1 MSAPLATRCPSCS
14 TVFRVVPDQLR
25 VSEGWVRCGRCAEV
39 FDATESLVDLDTG
52 APRRWDGE
60 ALRRAAPVPPKASAE
75 APPPSPPAA
84 AESRRPGQ
92 ATAAPPPDTTLDLT
106 GASPGPGLAPL
117 APPESERAPTGF
129 EPAPQAGAPPP
140 RSPPLETDTA
150 AAPATAAG
158 DTAAALEHPR
168 DVTAAVADAAT
179 DPGTEPRAD
188 PADMPS
194 FVRRAER
201 VQRWQQPRVRA
212 ALAALAVL
220 GIAGLAGQITY
231 AYRDLAAAR
240 FPQARPALD
249 RACALLGC
257 RIEAARAIGALAV
270 ESSGLVRVERSGL
283 YKLSV
288 ALRNQAGIE
297 VALPALD
304 LVLTDI
310 QGRLIARKVLFAAD
324 LGATQSTLG
333 AGRELAL
340 QATLQ
345 AASAASEPVAG
356 YTIELFYP

>member
-1 MSAPLATRCPSCS
+1 MSSPLATRCPACS

-52 APRRWDGE
+52 APRRWNGE
-60 ALRRAAPVPPKASAE
+60 SLRRAAPVPATPPAAAE
-75 APPPSPPAA
+75 PPTSPAA
-84 AESRRPGQ
+84 AESRHGAD
-92 ATAAPPPDTTLDLT
+92 ATAAPRPDAPFDA
-106 GASPGPGLAPL
+106 ASAGPGLAPL
-117 APPESERAPTGF
+117 AAPESGFAPAGF
-129 EPAPQAGAPPP
+129 GPAPDAGLTSPPFDIDAATAPPTAT
-140 RSPPLETDTA
+140 SDTA
-150 AAPATAAG
+150 SAQER
-158 DTAAALEHPR
+158 LR
-168 DVTAAVADAAT
+168 KVTGTVAEAAT
-179 DPGTEPRAD
+179 DPSAEPRAD

-201 VQRWQQPRVRA
+201 VKRWQQPRVRA
-212 ALAALAVL
+212 ALAALAVV
-220 GIAGLAGQITY
+220 GVAGLAGQVTY

-240 FPQARPALD
+240 FPQARPALAQ
-249 RACALLGC
+249 ACALLGC
-257 RIEAARAIGALAV
+257 RIEAAHAIGALAV
-270 ESSGLVRVERSGL
+270 ESSGLVRVEKSSL

-304 LVLTDI
+304 LALTDT

-324 LGATQSTLG
+324 LGGAPSTLG

-345 AASAASEPVAG
+345 AELPATESVAG